1 MNRFD
6 REYLGLIFFGSDAY
20 CRWKVPL
27 FGLNS
32 SPYIFCEN
40 SQASVSDAYVDDFL
54 HGASD

>member
-1 MNRFD
+1 MHPFD
-6 REYLGLIFFGSDAY
+6 REYLGLVYFWSGAY
-20 CRWKVPL
+20 YRWKVSL

-32 SPYIFCEN
+32 SPYNFCEN